1 MTTHILAAV
10 GLYAGTFIVCFLAG
24 LIPLINA
31 ELFLVVVALA
41 AVSSPAPLPAIVLLA
56 ALGQMAAKVVLY
68 YAALGMLELP
78 SGKRKAKIEKA
89 RARIEKW
96 RHKPKMVLAV
106 SATLGLPPFYL
117 VSLAAGALKI
127 RLRTFFAIG
136 MAGRIVR
143 FAVIIASAWLWKSPG
158 S

>member
-1 MTTHILAAV
+1 MTTHILASV
-10 GLYAGTFIVCFLAG
+10 GLYGGTFIVCFLAG

-31 ELFLVVVALA
+31 EVFLVGVALL

-56 ALGQMAAKVVLY
+56 ALGQMVAKIVLY

-78 SGKRKAKIEKA
+78 SGKRKEKIEKA

-96 RHKPKMVLAV
+96 RNKPKMVLAV